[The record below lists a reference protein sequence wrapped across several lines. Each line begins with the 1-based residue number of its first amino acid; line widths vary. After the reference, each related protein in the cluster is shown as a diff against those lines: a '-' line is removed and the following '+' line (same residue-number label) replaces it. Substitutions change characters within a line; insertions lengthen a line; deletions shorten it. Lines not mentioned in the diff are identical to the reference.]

1 MLTPNPLLRYDT
13 FVAIGT
19 AGTVQ
24 DVDFLMAALVR
35 EDDFATSRLVDFA
48 LGLVDTREGK
58 LRIRDYLFN
67 GVQQQRNYAALYFK
81 RRGWTDLLDEAVRQG
96 KIDHLQAYLI

>member
-1 MLTPNPLLRYDT
+1 
-13 FVAIGT
+13 
-19 AGTVQ
+19 
-24 DVDFLMAALVR
+24 MAALVR